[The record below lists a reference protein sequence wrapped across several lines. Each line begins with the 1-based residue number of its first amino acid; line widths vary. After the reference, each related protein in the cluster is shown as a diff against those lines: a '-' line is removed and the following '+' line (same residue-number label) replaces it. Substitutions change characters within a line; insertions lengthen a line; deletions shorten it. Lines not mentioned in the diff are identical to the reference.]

1 MSIALCGCD
10 DNQSS
15 QIETIVNVSAL
26 EFQKAISTN
35 GIILDVRT
43 PEEVNKGHLK
53 NATIINFYDK
63 DFKDKASLFPRI
75 RRCMFIA

>member
-63 DFKDKASLFPRI
+63 DFKDKQSLFPRI